1 MFAISF
7 DLTIDV
13 VKKTYTKSVAS
24 AYSEVKDI
32 LQKHGFEWI
41 QGSVYAYKEPNNA
54 LRAVNRAIDDLKN
67 LSWFC
72 ESVRDIRVFQIL
84 EWSDFTPDFK

>member
-7 DLTIDV
+7 DLKIET
-13 VKKTYTKSVAS
+13 VKETYPKSVAS
-24 AYSEVKDI
+24 AYSAVKDI
-32 LQKHGFEWI
+32 LQEHGFEWI
-41 QGSVYAYKEPNNA
+41 QGSVYAYQEPNNA
-54 LRAVNRAIDDLKN
+54 LRAVNRAINDLKQ

-72 ESVRDIRVFQIL
+72 QSVRDIRVFQIL

>member
-7 DLTIDV
+7 DLTIETV
-13 VKKTYTKSVAS
+13 ERTYPKSIAS
-24 AYSEVKDI
+24 AYSDI
-32 LQKHGFEWI
+32 KMALKKHGFDWI
-41 QGSVYAYKEPNNA
+41 QGSVYAYIEPDNA
-54 LRAVNRAIDDLKN
+54 LRAVTRAITELKK

-72 ESVRDIRVFQIL
+72 QSVRDIRVFQIL